1 MPLVISFIK
10 IQIKGLIFF
19 SIIRL
24 RSQNKYRFK
33 YELSLVLSKW
43 LYPGELE
50 LSYKDVYISLS
61 VQLRQRLW
69 PNHTVQTS
77 NMQYAFGVQV
87 QGEVLYFKFNEQC
100 IVMPESAHPL
110 EN

>member
-10 IQIKGLIFF
+10 MQIKGLI
-19 SIIRL
+19 RL
-24 RSQNKYRFK
+24 RTNIVYIK

-77 NMQYAFGVQV
+77 NMQYAFGVKV